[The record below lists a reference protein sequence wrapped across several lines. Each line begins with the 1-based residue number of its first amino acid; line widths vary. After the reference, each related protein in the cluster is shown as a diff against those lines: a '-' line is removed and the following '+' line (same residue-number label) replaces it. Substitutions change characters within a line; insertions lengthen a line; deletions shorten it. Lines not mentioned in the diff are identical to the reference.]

1 MEFLESTNRRL
12 IDPVAI
18 GLAGSSSAPA
28 PTVSPQ
34 GDPSHWAGM
43 REEFERAILSGN
55 EGEARRILSSWYA
68 RNGGIV
74 SVADDLIA
82 PVFRSV
88 GELWECGDLEV
99 YQERRGCEICIRL
112 IHELRRLLAE
122 PSSNAPLAMGGTA
135 SGDQYQIPTQLI
147 DMTFREA
154 GWRSVNLGCDL
165 PFTSLLSAA
174 RKHMPKIFWLSVSYV
189 SDEAKFIAECEQF
202 AKQLPKGVL
211 FTIGGAAL
219 YEGLR
224 RRMTFSSYSDNMQQ
238 LAYLAR
244 AIKAGLPPTSPQI

>member
-18 GLAGSSSAPA
+18 GLAGAAATPDVVERSSVDSL
-28 PTVSPQ
+28 Q
-34 GDPSHWAGM
+34 FAGM
-43 REEFERAILSGN
+43 REEFERSILSGN
-55 EGEARRILSSWYA
+55 EGDARRILSSWYA

-88 GELWECGDLEV
+88 GELWECGDLDV
-99 YQERRGCEICIRL
+99 YQERRGCEICVRL

-122 PSSNAPLAMGGTA
+122 PSPNAPLAMGGTA

-165 PFTSLLSAA
+165 PFSSLLSAA

-189 SDEAKFIAECEQF
+189 PDEGKFISECEQF

-211 FTIGGAAL
+211 FTVGGAAL

-224 RRMTFSSYSDNMQQ
+224 KRMTFSSYSDNMQQ

-244 AIKAGLPPTSPQI
+244 TMKAGLPPTSTQI